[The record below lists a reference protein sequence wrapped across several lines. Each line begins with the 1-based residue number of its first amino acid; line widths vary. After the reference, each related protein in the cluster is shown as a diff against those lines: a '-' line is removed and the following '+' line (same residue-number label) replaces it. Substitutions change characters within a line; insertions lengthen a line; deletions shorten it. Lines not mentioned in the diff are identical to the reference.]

1 MRSSEW
7 PGATSAKFT
16 TCRKHIPA
24 PQPDNNQ
31 PHPLFSAGAR
41 KHFPPQ
47 QSTEDQW
54 KPTLKVAH
62 DKDAPRP
69 EKPHGVKYL
78 NPTFGQNVKPRPER
92 RHTDAGRQ
100 TTNTYEDLP
109 IGKATFLERNNRK
122 TINET
127 EINKTM
133 GSKKRV
139 NTMYEARNGLA
150 MAALGDKTY
159 KAPEY

>member
-1 MRSSEW
+1 M
-7 PGATSAKFT
+7 
-16 TCRKHIPA
+16 
-24 PQPDNNQ
+24 
-31 PHPLFSAGAR
+31 
-41 KHFPPQ
+41 
-47 QSTEDQW
+47 
-54 KPTLKVAH
+54 
-62 DKDAPRP
+62 
-69 EKPHGVKYL
+69 
-78 NPTFGQNVKPRPER
+78 KPRPER